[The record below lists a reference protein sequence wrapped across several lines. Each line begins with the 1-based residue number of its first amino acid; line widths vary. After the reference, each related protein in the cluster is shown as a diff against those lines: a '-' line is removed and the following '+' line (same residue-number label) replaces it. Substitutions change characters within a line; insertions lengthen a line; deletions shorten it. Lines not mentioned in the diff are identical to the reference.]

1 MWTALELAERF
12 GLPVQGQGVDLVH
25 SGSSG
30 WLGLETDARFGETIS
45 VMKIL
50 RRRGVP
56 IPIGKRAVEDLFDNG
71 HVRVHVEHI
80 DDGLEAD
87 LRACK
92 VRMTV
97 LPAEVA
103 AE

>member
-12 GLPVQGQGVDLVH
+12 GLPVQGQGVDLVQ

-30 WLGLETDARFGETIS
+30 WIDLEVDQRFGETIT
-45 VMKIL
+45 VIKIL

-56 IPIGKRAVEDLFDNG
+56 IPVGKPAVEDLFDNG
-71 HVRVHVEHI
+71 HVRVYVEHI
-80 DDGLEAD
+80 DDALEGD

-92 VRMTV
+92 VSMKV

>member
-12 GLPVQGQGVDLVH
+12 GLPVQGQGVDLVR

-30 WLGLETDARFGETIS
+30 WIGLEADPGFGETIS
-45 VMKIL
+45 VIKIL
-50 RRRGVP
+50 RRRGVS
-56 IPIGKRAVEDLFDNG
+56 IKVGKPAVEDLFDNG
-71 HVRVHVEHI
+71 YVRVLVEHI
-80 DDGLEAD
+80 DDALEGD

-92 VRMTV
+92 VRMRA
-97 LPAEVA
+97 LPAEAA

>member
-12 GLPVQGQGVDLVH
+12 GLPVRGQGVELVR

-30 WLGLETDARFGETIS
+30 WLDLEANPGFGETIS
-45 VMKIL
+45 VIKIL

-56 IPIGKRAVEDLFDNG
+56 IPVGKPAVEDLFDHG
-71 HVRVHVEHI
+71 YVRVHVEHI
-80 DDGLEAD
+80 DDALEGE

-92 VRMTV
+92 VRMRL
-97 LPAEVA
+97 LPAEA
-103 AE
+103 TAE